1 MGSFMLMRQSPFRV
15 MWSPAAQGAVAIC
28 RNNAHKT
35 FIMKNLQDWVKNRQL
50 IPGWKQL
57 EKPQHLIEFEKANR
71 ALILGQTTPPP
82 PPAKAPAAVQTTSV
96 AASPPPAVAKAAQAT
111 PMATGASPVGIQAF
125 GATVL

>member
-1 MGSFMLMRQSPFRV
+1 MMMCQSPLRV

-28 RNNAHKT
+28 RSNAHKT

-82 PPAKAPAAVQTTSV
+82 PPAQAPAVQATSV
-96 AASPPPAVAKAAQAT
+96 APSPPPAVAKAAQAT
-111 PMATGASPVGIQAF
+111 PIAAGASTVGIQAF